1 MKYLL
6 ILKIIISKILKLN
19 LSFLK
24 REISGYPKS
33 VKNFEKNFANYIGKK
48 HGITFCNGTSS
59 IEAAIYALD
68 FSIGDEILVPSS
80 TFHAGIG
87 PIKNLNCKPVFVDI
101 DEKTMTI
108 DCIDLEK
115 KITNKSKCV
124 LIVHPWGYP
133 CNMNEVVRIVKKHNI
148 KLIEDCSH
156 AHGATYDKQKVGSF
170 ADISCFSLQGNKSVA
185 AGEGGISL
193 TNNND
198 YLLRMSIYGHFNRFK
213 DELINHNDFK
223 KFAKTGLSK
232 KLRAN
237 PLGISLAAVDLAN
250 LDKINYEKHKIYQKF
265 DQILAKYKFI
275 STMQLNDKAVR
286 GGFFGGYPIILNNLI
301 NIKEIEENFKN
312 SKIRLLPNP
321 WMQHHKMEVY
331 NKEECI
337 LQNTEDLDKKF
348 YIIGVPYFLNFNF
361 KALEDCLK
369 DCEKIVN

>member
-68 FSIGDEILVPSS
+68 LSIGDEILVPSS

-156 AHGATYDKQKVGSF
+156 AHGATYDKK
-170 ADISCFSLQGNKSVA
+170 KS
-185 AGEGGISL
+185 
-193 TNNND
+193 
-198 YLLRMSIYGHFNRFK
+198 
-213 DELINHNDFK
+213 
-223 KFAKTGLSK
+223 
-232 KLRAN
+232 
-237 PLGISLAAVDLAN
+237 
-250 LDKINYEKHKIYQKF
+250 
-265 DQILAKYKFI
+265 
-275 STMQLNDKAVR
+275 
-286 GGFFGGYPIILNNLI
+286 
-301 NIKEIEENFKN
+301 
-312 SKIRLLPNP
+312 
-321 WMQHHKMEVY
+321 W
-331 NKEECI
+331 
-337 LQNTEDLDKKF
+337 
-348 YIIGVPYFLNFNF
+348 
-361 KALEDCLK
+361 
-369 DCEKIVN
+369 

>member
-6 ILKIIISKILKLN
+6 ILKIIILKILRLN
-19 LSFLK
+19 ISFLK
-24 REISGYPKS
+24 REISGYPES
-33 VKNFEKNFANYIGKK
+33 VKNFEINFASYIGKK

-68 FSIGDEILVPSS
+68 LTIGDEILVPSS

-87 PIKNLNCKPVFVDI
+87 PIKNLNFKPIFVDI
-101 DEKTMTI
+101 DEKTLTI

-115 KITNKSKCV
+115 KITNRSKCV

-133 CNMNEVVRIVKKHNI
+133 CNMNEVVRIIKKHNI

-156 AHGATYDKQKVGSF
+156 AHGATYDKKKVGSF

-213 DELINHNDFK
+213 DELINHNDFL

-237 PLGISLAAVDLAN
+237 PLGISIAAVDLAN
-250 LDKINYEKHKIYQKF
+250 LDKINYEKHKIYQKI

-275 STMQLNDKAVR
+275 STMQVNEKAIR
-286 GGFFGGYPIILNNLI
+286 GGFFGGYPIILNNLS

-337 LQNTEDLDKKF
+337 LKNTEDLDKKF

-361 KALEDCLK
+361 KALENCLK